1 LDYKDEEQNTLKMA
15 TILKSLN
22 SPKRKRVQE
31 KKLEIENRQKKKV
44 AISAN
49 DTIRKSS
56 GIIRLDEAA
65 EDDEESVL

>member
-31 KKLEIENRQKKKV
+31 KKLEMENRQKKKV
-44 AISAN
+44 LSTTN
-49 DTIRKSS
+49 NTMRKSA